1 MKKLKLITYSFKLEE
16 FLDTE
21 FEALIEEKSINKS
34 ELMRKLIKN
43 WINENK

>member
-16 FLDTE
+16 SLDKE
-21 FEALIEEKSINKS
+21 FELLVEEKSINKS

>member
-1 MKKLKLITYSFKLEE
+1 MKKLKLITYSFKLEASI
-16 FLDTE
+16 DKD
-21 FEALIEEKSINKS
+21 FEALIGEKSINKS